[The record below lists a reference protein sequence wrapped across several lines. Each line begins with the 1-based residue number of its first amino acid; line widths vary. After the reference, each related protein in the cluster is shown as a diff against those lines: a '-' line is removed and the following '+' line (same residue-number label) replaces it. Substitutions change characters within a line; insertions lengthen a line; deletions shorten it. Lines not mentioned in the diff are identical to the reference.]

1 VLKAKK
7 RDYALTNVKKEFTVV
22 TTQQVKDFYKEVVE
36 LHDEFGKLG
45 PGKLGG
51 ADLEEGLVR
60 MDKYKAELASKVK
73 TREQLGVAQKL
84 FGLPIQPYPEL
95 SEMEHDL
102 KELSVVYDLYAAQK
116 EARENWGL
124 TLWSEL
130 EMQTMEKVTP
140 TPTLPLP
147 LPLPLHLP
155 LPLSL
160 PLSLSLALPPSSTPT
175 PYPLTLTPDP

>member
-1 VLKAKK
+1 MLKAKK
-7 RDYALTNVKKEFTVV
+7 RDWALTNVKKEFTVV

-36 LHDEFGKLG
+36 LYEEFGRLG

-60 MDKYKAELASKVK
+60 MDKYSAELASKVK

-84 FGLPIQPYPEL
+84 FGLPIQAYPEL
-95 SEMEHDL
+95 SEMEQAL
-102 KELSVVYDLYAAQK
+102 KQLSVVYDLYSAQK
-116 EARENWGL
+116 ETRDGWGL

-140 TPTLPLP
+140 SPELR
-147 LPLPLHLP
+147 
-155 LPLSL
+155 
-160 PLSLSLALPPSSTPT
+160 APSDERQAPSP
-175 PYPLTLTPDP
+175 

>member
-7 RDYALTNVKKEFTVV
+7 RDWALTNVKKEFTVV

-36 LHDEFGKLG
+36 LYEEFGKLG
-45 PGKLGG
+45 PGRLGG

-60 MDKYKAELASKVK
+60 MDKYSAELASKVK

-84 FGLPIQPYPEL
+84 FGLPIQAYPEL
-95 SEMEHDL
+95 SEMEQAL
-102 KELSVVYDLYAAQK
+102 KQLSVVYDLYAAQK
-116 EARENWGL
+116 ETRDGWGL

-140 TPTLPLP
+140 SPEPR
-147 LPLPLHLP
+147 
-155 LPLSL
+155 
-160 PLSLSLALPPSSTPT
+160 APSPEPRAPSP
-175 PYPLTLTPDP
+175 

>member
-7 RDYALTNVKKEFTVV
+7 RDWALTNVKKEFTVV

-36 LHDEFGKLG
+36 LYEEFGKLG
-45 PGKLGG
+45 PGRLGG

-60 MDKYKAELASKVK
+60 MDKYSAELASKVK

-84 FGLPIQPYPEL
+84 FGLPIQAYPEL
-95 SEMEHDL
+95 SEMEQAL
-102 KELSVVYDLYAAQK
+102 KQLSVVYDLYSAQK
-116 EARENWGL
+116 ETRDGWGL

-140 TPTLPLP
+140 SPEPR
-147 LPLPLHLP
+147 
-155 LPLSL
+155 
-160 PLSLSLALPPSSTPT
+160 APSDERQAPSP
-175 PYPLTLTPDP
+175 

>member
-1 VLKAKK
+1 MLKAKK

-140 TPTLPLP
+140 TPTLS
-147 LPLPLHLP
+147 
-155 LPLSL
+155 LSL
-160 PLSLSLALPPSSTPT
+160 PLSLSLALPPSSTP
-175 PYPLTLTPDP
+175 YPLTLTLTPDH

>member
-1 VLKAKK
+1 MLKAKK
-7 RDYALTNVKKEFTVV
+7 RDYALTSVKKEFTVV
-22 TTQQVKDFYKEVVE
+22 TGQQVKDFYKEVVE

-84 FGLPIQPYPEL
+84 FGLPIQAYPEL

-102 KELSVVYDLYAAQK
+102 RDLSVVYDLYAAQK
-116 EARENWGL
+116 EARDGWGM

-130 EMQTMEKVTP
+130 EMQTMEKVA
-140 TPTLPLP
+140 LALA
-147 LPLPLHLP
+147 
-155 LPLSL
+155 
-160 PLSLSLALPPSSTPT
+160 LALPLALPLAPSP
-175 PYPLTLTPDP
+175 

>member
-1 VLKAKK
+1 MLKAKK

-22 TTQQVKDFYKEVVE
+22 TGQQVKDFYKEVVE

-84 FGLPIQPYPEL
+84 FGLPIQAYPEL

-102 KELSVVYDLYAAQK
+102 RDLSVVYDLYAAQK
-116 EARENWGL
+116 EARDSWGM

-130 EMQTMEKVTP
+130 EMQTMEKVA
-140 TPTLPLP
+140 LALA
-147 LPLPLHLP
+147 
-155 LPLSL
+155 
-160 PLSLSLALPPSSTPT
+160 LALPLALPLAPSP
-175 PYPLTLTPDP
+175 